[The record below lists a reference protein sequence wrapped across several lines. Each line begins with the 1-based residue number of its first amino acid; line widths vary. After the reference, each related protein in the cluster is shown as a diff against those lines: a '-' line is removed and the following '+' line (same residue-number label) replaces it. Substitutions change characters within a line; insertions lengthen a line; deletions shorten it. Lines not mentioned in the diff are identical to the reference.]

1 MTPPTTV
8 LPTTSIAF
16 IAITAASSTA
26 HRTSSDRSASRV
38 RVLARLPTATLRP
51 RIEARGERSTNADTL
66 DRFAM
71 TAFDDDDS
79 TGAIGLRLRPT
90 GDQWHQCQ
98 DAQDDQHRE
107 NRPEKFHRCG
117 WPHDSLKVRRNPT
130 PRSRPT
136 REFPGPHLWWD

>member
-1 MTPPTTV
+1 MASRETRRSDFSRYWSGSLRTAGCAKVVAKTPAPT
-8 LPTTSIAF
+8 SM
-16 IAITAASSTA
+16 A
-26 HRTSSDRSASRV
+26 HRTSSDRSASRG
-38 RVLARLPTATLRP
+38 RVLTRLPTATLRP

-79 TGAIGLRLRPT
+79 N
-90 GDQWHQCQ
+90 
-98 DAQDDQHRE
+98 RE

-117 WPHDSLKVRRNPT
+117 WPRDSLQIRRNPT

-136 REFPGPHLWWD
+136 REFAGPHRWWD